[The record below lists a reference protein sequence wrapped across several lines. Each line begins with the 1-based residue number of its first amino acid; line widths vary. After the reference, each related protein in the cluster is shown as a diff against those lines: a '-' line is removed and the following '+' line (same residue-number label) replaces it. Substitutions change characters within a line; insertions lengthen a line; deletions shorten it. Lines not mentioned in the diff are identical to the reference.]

1 MNEELC
7 PIKFC
12 LQSNLH
18 LAVVRFACSLICL
31 QSSLLG
37 CSPICLQSDLRLAAF
52 QFAWLHSDLPAV
64 RFALGCIPICL
75 QSDLRLAAFRFA
87 CSPICAWLHSDLPA
101 VRFALGCGPV
111 CAALQLVM
119 HDGNLCVFS
128 FLMRTMRLSG

>member
-1 MNEELC
+1 MIASRQPLFGHHHFRGCLSVFKSMNEELC

-75 QSDLRLAAFRFA
+75 QSDLRLAAAQFA
-87 CSPICAWLHSDLPA
+87 QLCSW
-101 VRFALGCGPV
+101 
-111 CAALQLVM
+111 
-119 HDGNLCVFS
+119 
-128 FLMRTMRLSG
+128 